1 MKQGVRD
8 TRRGAWPVALMEV
21 AAALGG
27 LGVVSVFAAAWLGLP
42 GRAGWAAAGVLLAVA
57 ALALSRWP
65 DLRTT
70 LGPANR
76 VTLGRAVLVAMVAGA
91 LVVPAWVQQHAL
103 WVALVAGVALALDGV
118 NGWVARRC
126 RCASAFGARFDME
139 LDAFL
144 ILVLCVHLLSMGKA
158 GHWVLA
164 IGAMRY
170 AFVAA
175 MRVWPWLDAPLPERG
190 RRKLVCVAGRQPA
203 VVPVAAGGCAHRGAA
218 ARAGVGAAGGFVRG
232 RCALVVLAP
241 RTWRAGGSK
250 LRCKCLA

>member
-1 MKQGVRD
+1 
-8 TRRGAWPVALMEV
+8 MEV

-118 NGWVARRC
+118 DGWVARRC

-190 RRKLVCVAGRQPA
+190 RRKLVCVWQVASLLLCLLPQVDARMAAPLLALALVLLAGSFAADVRWLFVHRERGGQAAGR
-203 VVPVAAGGCAHRGAA
+203 
-218 ARAGVGAAGGFVRG
+218 
-232 RCALVVLAP
+232 
-241 RTWRAGGSK
+241 
-250 LRCKCLA
+250 

>member
-118 NGWVARRC
+118 DGWVARRC

-190 RRKLVCVAGRQPA
+190 RRKLVCVWQVASLLLCLLPQVDARIAAPLLALALVLLAGSFAVDVRWLFVHRERGGQAAGR
-203 VVPVAAGGCAHRGAA
+203 
-218 ARAGVGAAGGFVRG
+218 
-232 RCALVVLAP
+232 
-241 RTWRAGGSK
+241 
-250 LRCKCLA
+250 